1 MMNRTQHDGDRTDR
15 TDSQDR
21 LDGDAAGG
29 SAARAARHREWLIAH
44 RDAAQADQARAA
56 SLENRW
62 SWARLLFFFG
72 GLGLWVPLGS
82 QPWIAALLS
91 AAAVVAFVV
100 AVRRHLA
107 ARAARESS
115 DRLLVMIDESLSRC
129 GGHVVLVRGWEQP
142 GDAADAMAR
151 LSSVLDDGECWELS
165 DQERDD
171 LDVFARPVGLFGL
184 LNRTSTLV
192 GARRLRD
199 RLNRPLLS
207 PERIRAR
214 QESVA
219 WLAEHPAERLRLLA
233 AAAALRKEDARL
245 ARFVSAVSEAAALRL
260 PMSSAL
266 VLGWSYVTLALVA
279 VLVLQL
285 VLGQLLWGWAL
296 LPLLAV
302 NTLLYALLAGGLHA
316 ALAPWRDVAW
326 AARGYLAAAQQA
338 AADLPADAPELGLLR
353 ARLAAVA
360 RGDALPAICARLGW
374 TESGG
379 MVGLLIN
386 TLAFSDLRVARA
398 LLARVVPQREALLAG
413 VSALADL
420 ETLLSLACF
429 AYEQAVVSWPVP
441 VAGVRLDC
449 GGGRHPL
456 VAPER
461 VVPNDVR
468 LDADERIWIITGSNM
483 AGKSTLLRMIGANLL
498 LAQLGGPVTA
508 ERFEWS
514 PLRLITDLRARDNL
528 AASES
533 YFLSEVRHLRRM
545 VLPPAGDSPILGL
558 IDEPFRGTNS
568 HDQTAASRAVVLHL
582 LSTGNLFLVATH
594 DRWLTELADGG
605 AIRNRHFREN
615 LDHGRDGRAPAMVF
629 DYRLH
634 DGPATTRNA
643 LLVLEREG
651 YPPELLAQANAWN
664 EDGAA
669 AAPPGEEREHAA
681 G

>member
-1 MMNRTQHDGDRTDR
+1 MAHGTRKDSDRAESIRGT
-15 TDSQDR
+15 
-21 LDGDAAGG
+21 GPAPAGG
-29 SAARAARHREWLIAH
+29 SAGRAARHREWLLAH
-44 RDAAQADQARAA
+44 RDAAQSDQARAA
-56 SLENRW
+56 ALESRW

-82 QPWIAALLS
+82 QPWLAGLLC
-91 AAAVVAFVV
+91 AAAGVAFVV
-100 AVRRHLA
+100 AVRRHEA
-107 ARAARESS
+107 ARAAREFC
-115 DRLLVMIDESLSRC
+115 DRVLVVIDESVSRC
-129 GGHVVLVRGWEQP
+129 GGQVVLVRGWEQP
-142 GDAADAMAR
+142 GDATGATSR
-151 LSSVLDDGECWELS
+151 LSAVLDDGACWELT

-171 LDVFARPVGLFGL
+171 LDLFARPVGLFGL
-184 LNRTSTLV
+184 LNRTSTHV

-199 RLNRPLLS
+199 RLNHPMLS

-214 QESVA
+214 QASVE
-219 WLAEHPAERLRLLA
+219 WLAGHPAERLRLLA

-260 PMSSAL
+260 PLSPGL
-266 VLGWSYVTLALVA
+266 VLGWSNVTLGLLA
-279 VLVLQL
+279 VLVVQL
-285 VLGQLLWGWAL
+285 MLGQLLWGWAL

-302 NTLLYALLAGGLHA
+302 NTLLYALLAGGLQA

-326 AARGYLAAAQQA
+326 AARGYLSAAQQA

-353 ARLAAVA
+353 ARLSAVA
-360 RGDALPAICARLGW
+360 RGEVLPAICARLGW

-379 MVGLLIN
+379 LIGLLIN
-386 TLAFSDLRVARA
+386 TVAFSDLRVARA
-398 LLARVVPQREALLAG
+398 LLARVVPQRAALLAG

-420 ETLLSLACF
+420 ESLLSLACF
-429 AYEQAVVSWPVP
+429 AYEQPVVCWPVP
-441 VAGVRLDC
+441 VRGVRLDC
-449 GGGRHPL
+449 VGGRHPL

-468 LDADERIWIITGSNM
+468 LDAGERIWIITGSNM
-483 AGKSTLLRMIGANLL
+483 AGKSTLLRMIGANLV

-545 VLPPAGDSPILGL
+545 VVPPAGDTPILGL

-582 LSTGNLFLVATH
+582 LNTGNLFVVATH
-594 DRWLTELADGG
+594 DRWLTELADGV

-615 LDHGRDGRAPAMVF
+615 LDHGRDGRPPAMVF

-651 YPPELLAQANAWN
+651 YPAELLAQAHAW
-664 EDGAA
+664 EGDGAA
-669 AAPPGEEREHAA
+669 GAPAA
-681 G
+681 GGAREPAAG